1 MSPFI
6 WLPLLIGGSGLG
18 VLVAKRSIDQQNVQQ
33 TWQSLRIPP
42 LPEQFGEQQIQDLPE
57 PVQRYFRHAI
67 APGTPLARAIELKM
81 YGQFR
86 LKADAPWMAMEAR
99 QILAPWQGLVWQ
111 ASVKNG
117 LIRFSGADICD
128 VLQQSGRIQF
138 FLWGLVP
145 VAQASSGDTLRSALG
160 RLALESVWLP
170 TALLPQFGVQ
180 WQAIDDSTIQAS
192 WMLLDEPITITLQI
206 DAQGRVQQA
215 HMLRWSDQ
223 KRNDLNTSETIRP
236 QLSTPNAQP
245 TPSRTANS
253 KFDYVP
259 FCMRASEESTIEG
272 LTIPTQLAVSY
283 YPHTPQEFEFF
294 RATVASADP
303 LPPQPTSAAS
313 AARLRQTSSV

>member
-6 WLPLLIGGSGLG
+6 WLPLLIGGAGLG
-18 VLVAKRSIDQQNVQQ
+18 ALAAKRGLDQQNVQQ

-42 LPEQFGEQQIQDLPE
+42 LPEQFSDQQIQDLPE

-67 APGTPLARAIELKM
+67 ALGTPLARAIELKM
-81 YGQFR
+81 HGQFR
-86 LKADAPWMAMEAR
+86 LKADAPWMVMAAQ

-117 LIRFSGADICD
+117 LIRFSGADICN
-128 VLQQSGRIQF
+128 VQQQSGRIQF

-145 VAQASSGDTLRSALG
+145 VAQASNADTLRSALG

-192 WMLLDEPITITLQI
+192 WILLDEPITITLQI
-206 DAQGRVQQA
+206 DDQGRVQQA

-223 KRNDLNTSETIRP
+223 KLDGVDTNQPINHQPSTLNP
-236 QLSTPNAQP
+236 QTPPAP
-245 TPSRTANS
+245 TTNS

-259 FCMRASEESTIEG
+259 FSMRASGESTING

-283 YPHTPQEFEFF
+283 YPNTPQEFEFF
-294 RATVASADP
+294 RATVA
-303 LPPQPTSAAS
+303 
-313 AARLRQTSSV
+313 